1 MWASWWRGRWSGFA
15 RPPSGVSPTRMGGAE
30 EAFAARA
37 PRWGGSHL
45 LQCFHGSV
53 WNLTEMA
60 LRGLELNLSGDE
72 GMS

>member
-30 EAFAARA
+30 EACAARA
-37 PRWGGSHL
+37 PRWGAV
-45 LQCFHGSV
+45 CYSV
-53 WNLTEMA
+53 FTVSAWNLTEMA
-60 LRGLELNLSGDE
+60 LRGLELNLSVNE